1 MSFVREEEGPL
12 GNPSF
17 LTLSLSCF
25 LLFSSSNPLFLTLS
39 LSCFLL
45 FSLFFFSVSSS
56 SPPSSSSSFRTTA
69 PPFVVTPPWSSARPT
84 RPDFVFF
91 YHPFILLGCANAYSM
106 PFVFLLL
113 LPALVSLQ
121 CPCPCCCHHLPLSHG
136 SFVPVSSSLMALRP
150 YHVRFLGSFF
160 SFFFVFLVTIL
171 YLFRCCL
178 VQRPFCVFLLFF
190 SSDP

>member
-91 YHPFILLGCANAYSM
+91 YHPFILLVDLAYNELM
-106 PFVFLLL
+106 VILYFRIGLLRR
-113 LPALVSLQ
+113 
-121 CPCPCCCHHLPLSHG
+121 PLCLKM
-136 SFVPVSSSLMALRP
+136 SSSEKP
-150 YHVRFLGSFF
+150 KHG
-160 SFFFVFLVTIL
+160 
-171 YLFRCCL
+171 
-178 VQRPFCVFLLFF
+178 
-190 SSDP
+190 